1 MVTNNPLVLF
11 KLLAVF
17 YKGYRSLRRD
27 LELQV
32 AMITHNRA
40 LQLALN
46 KVSILSLLKNKRMW
60 ATCCFLYRLLIILQA
75 LNLPLY
81 HNNHICTVVH
91 IHTHIVFVLGHRTNY
106 YDILF

>member
-1 MVTNNPLVLF
+1 MVTNNLLVLF

-46 KVSILSLLKNKRMW
+46 KVSILYFVEEQTHVGHLL
-60 ATCCFLYRLLIILQA
+60 LL
-75 LNLPLY
+75 
-81 HNNHICTVVH
+81 V
-91 IHTHIVFVLGHRTNY
+91 
-106 YDILF
+106 